1 MTLTQVAIITRR
13 GIIAIIALIFLGI
26 VGGIGYRVWY
36 DYYISTLPPVEEKPD
51 LKFGS
56 LAKIVFPK
64 ATVSSANYSYSIDTE
79 TGSFPQMP
87 KIIKVY
93 FIPRAN
99 IVSLLAP
106 DESQKLAA
114 SFGFTLPREIINPT
128 NYKYADE
135 SSGSFIIDL
144 TTGNFSYQK
153 QIATSSATLDK
164 TFSNQSQLTENF
176 KEFLKNKGK
185 LNDDLAAG
193 RTNVSYNKPIPTAAT
208 SAEISIWPSNFEGL
222 EIITPSFSSGL
233 IQGTALNTELADR
246 YSEVNYTY
254 WQIDKTSFATY
265 YLKPANKAFAELQSG
280 LGYVSSESPTSKVSI
295 AKVSLAY
302 FESEEYAPYLQ
313 PVYVFEG
320 PNFKALVPAISQN

>member
-1 MTLTQVAIITRR
+1 MTLTQIAIITKR
-13 GIIAIIALIFLGI
+13 GIIAVIALIFLSI
-26 VGGIGYRVWY
+26 VGAIGYRVWY

-56 LAKIVFPK
+56 LSKIVFPK
-64 ATVSSANYSYSIDTE
+64 TAVSSANYSYSIDTE

-106 DESQKLAA
+106 DESQKLGV
-114 SFGFTLPREIINPT
+114 SFGFTLPREIVNPT

-135 SSGSFIIDL
+135 SNGSFNIDL

-153 QIATSSATLDK
+153 NIATSSATLNK
-164 TFSNQSQLTENF
+164 TFTDQSKLALDF
-176 KEFLKNKGK
+176 KEFLKSRGK
-185 LNDDLAAG
+185 LNDDLALG
-193 RTNVSYNKPIPTAAT
+193 RTNVLYNKPIPSAAA
-208 SAEISIWPSNFEGL
+208 SAQISIWPSDFEGL
-222 EIITPSFSSGL
+222 EIVTPSFSLGL
-233 IQGTALNTELADR
+233 VQGNALNTEVPDR
-246 YSEVNYTY
+246 YSKVNYVY
-254 WQIDKTSFATY
+254 WQIDKNSFATY
-265 YLKPANKAFAELQSG
+265 YLKPVDKAFAELPSG

-295 AKVSLAY
+295 IKVTLAY
-302 FESEEYAPYLQ
+302 FESEEYSPYLQ

-320 PNFKALVPAISQN
+320 PNFKA